1 METDRVQVRA
11 SINQYDHDGRAQA
24 GAFRLA
30 DHVAPGAKVAL
41 RRIDQCQSLLLKEF
55 DVDSLRP

>member
-30 DHVAPGAKVAL
+30 DRVAPGVKVDL
-41 RRIDQCQSLLLKEF
+41 RRIDQSQSTLLKEF